1 MKKYP
6 LLLLLL
12 ALLVPSAPDARAQT
26 SEATSA
32 EEAVRKL
39 ERSWLDAYEQ
49 HDAKAMEA
57 IIADGFVITFP
68 SGGKQSKQQI
78 VDSMKRPPPSGDSV
92 KFRTEKTEARVFG
105 DTVVVLT
112 GRVISE
118 NQRAGKSSTEEML
131 YTDTYVRRDGAW
143 QVVAS
148 HLSAVPKPKP
158 AP

>member
-6 LLLLLL
+6 FLLVVL
-12 ALLVPSAPDARAQT
+12 ALLFASAPDAISQT
-26 SEATSA
+26 SDAKTA

-39 ERSWLDAYEQ
+39 ERAWLDAYEQ
-49 HDAKAMEA
+49 HDAKAMETIVA
-57 IIADGFVITFP
+57 NGFVITFP
-68 SGGKQSKQQI
+68 SGGKQTKQDI
-78 VDSMKRPPPSGDSV
+78 VDSMKRPPPAGESV

-105 DTVVVLT
+105 DVVVLF

-131 YTDTYVRRDGAW
+131 YTDTYVRRDGVW